1 MQLILPKFL
10 LTCLVEKGEIPHMV
24 HKDIS
29 QNRKF
34 RINRRNLTKFR
45 LEWGSE
51 ASQGCWRVEFGDFAL
66 DLTAD
71 KLAFQV

>member
-1 MQLILPKFL
+1 
-10 LTCLVEKGEIPHMV
+10 MV